1 MEKKKLYRSR
11 TDKKLLGVLGGF
23 AQYFGIDATILRLVY
38 VLLSIFVLGSP
49 IIIYLVVALVIPEE
63 PENFNNDNN
72 GQPPY
77 QDGNFTNFN

>member
-49 IIIYLVVALVIPEE
+49 IIIYLVVALIIPEE
-63 PENFNNDNN
+63 PENFNNDNY

-77 QDGNFTNFN
+77 QDGNFTNYN